1 MENLAIINR
10 QDIKNAY
17 FKRPEMVFQI
27 EKDHFELNFQ
37 GQEAGFQLDGGY
49 YKKTVSEDD
58 LVVGFDDDNMVSKD
72 IRSLYYNRL
81 LRHF

>member
-1 MENLAIINR
+1 MNL
-10 QDIKNAY
+10 
-17 FKRPEMVFQI
+17 QI

-72 IRSLYYNRL
+72 KLWIFQLSTFPALK
-81 LRHF
+81 

>member
-1 MENLAIINR
+1 
-10 QDIKNAY
+10 
-17 FKRPEMVFQI
+17 MVFQI

-72 IRSLYYNRL
+72 KVSLYNIVTYVDTKTL
-81 LRHF
+81 TSLIATFTMVSM

>member
-1 MENLAIINR
+1 
-10 QDIKNAY
+10 
-17 FKRPEMVFQI
+17 MVFQI

-58 LVVGFDDDNMVSKD
+58 LIVAFDDDNMVSEDK
-72 IRSLYYNRL
+72 RSLYCDLRRHKNINL
-81 LRHF
+81 FNRHFHYGFNVERAF

>member
-1 MENLAIINR
+1 MNL
-10 QDIKNAY
+10 
-17 FKRPEMVFQI
+17 QI

-58 LVVGFDDDNMVSKD
+58 LVVGFDDDNMVSKTKL
-72 IRSLYYNRL
+72 STYYTV
-81 LRHF
+81 